1 MGEGGTIGALAAVA
15 NAVADALA
23 PLGIEITEVPVSPER
38 LFRLV
43 QQAKVDDRPA
53 ADGKM
58 NQGAI

>member
-1 MGEGGTIGALAAVA
+1 VA

-23 PLGIEITEVPVSPER
+23 PLGIEIMEVPVSPER
-38 LFRLV
+38 LFQLV

-53 ADGKM
+53 ADGKI